1 MQIKCTSC
9 GATQE
14 LATNHQCG
22 YCGSAIEQEKA
33 QENYKTATSGE
44 IGNLMMMAE
53 TAIDATNWEEALQYY
68 NKTLEKDITNSD
80 AWLGKGIAI
89 VYTSKIGD
97 IKTKE
102 AIAYWKN
109 ALKHAENNEAM
120 GKRVAKEINQV
131 VNSFY
136 PGIEN
141 HYIEF
146 NELDNAYSELVSR
159 FAILENALDYAV
171 GLDSNELTYLE
182 SGYNLCK
189 RVIEVPKKI
198 ASAQSGSALAEGI
211 LGQFTS
217 NEYSRK
223 YAAQDARAKMNKAND
238 RKKEIEKAY
247 QVIQIIQEKYF
258 NKITK
263 IDKNHYCV
271 NEVEQIKKEK
281 LDAVN
286 TKQKMKYI
294 YFGFFVGIGFL
305 VLLLLLFGEL
315 IRGLEISDSLN
326 LLIVLIFG
334 GLGSYFGNIYYNKN
348 IDKSNET
355 KKPSF

>member
-14 LATNHQCG
+14 LATNQQCG

-33 QENYKTATSGE
+33 QENYKTATTGE

-97 IKTKE
+97 IKTTE

-109 ALKHAENNEAM
+109 AIKNAENSDAM
-120 GKRVAKEINQV
+120 AKRVAKEINQV
-131 VNSFY
+131 VTSFY
-136 PGIEN
+136 PAIEN

-159 FAILENALDYAV
+159 FDVLEKALDYAV
-171 GLDSNELTYLE
+171 GLDSNKLSYLE

-198 ASAQSGSALAEGI
+198 ASAQSGSAIAEGI

-223 YAAQDARAKMNKAND
+223 YATQDARAKMNKAND
-238 RKKEIEKAY
+238 RKKEIENAY
-247 QVIQIIQEKYF
+247 QIIQKIQEKYVD
-258 NKITK
+258 KITK
-263 IDKNHYCV
+263 IDENHYCV
-271 NEVEQIKKEK
+271 TEIEQIKLEK

-286 TKQKMKYI
+286 IKNKMKYI
-294 YFGFFVGIGFL
+294 YIGFFVGIGLL
-305 VLLLLLFGEL
+305 VLLVLLFSKL
-315 IRGLEISDSLN
+315 IRGHSMPQSVILM
-326 LLIVLIFG
+326 IVLGFG
-334 GLGSYFGNIYYNKN
+334 ALGAYFGNVYYNKKN
-348 IDKSNET
+348 V
-355 KKPSF
+355 

>member
-14 LATNHQCG
+14 LAANQQCG

-33 QENYKTATSGE
+33 QENYKTATTGE

-53 TAIDATNWEEALQYY
+53 TAIEATNWEEALQFY
-68 NKTLEKDITNSD
+68 NQVLTKEITNSD

-97 IKTKE
+97 IKTTE

-109 ALKHAENNEAM
+109 AIKHAQNSDAM

-131 VNSFY
+131 VSSFY
-136 PGIEN
+136 PTIEN

-159 FAILENALDYAV
+159 FAVLENALDYAI
-171 GLDSNELTYLE
+171 GIDSNELIYLE

-247 QVIQIIQEKYF
+247 QVIQIIQEKYV

-271 NEVEQIKKEK
+271 KEIEQIKLEK
-281 LDAVN
+281 LGLEN
-286 TKQKMKYI
+286 TKTKMKYI

-305 VLLLLLFGEL
+305 VLLLFLFGEL
-315 IRGLEISDSLN
+315 IRGHELSQSVI
-326 LLIVLIFG
+326 LLIVLGFG
-334 GLGSYFGNIYYNKN
+334 GLGAYLGNVYYNKN
-348 IDKSNET
+348 INKSNET
-355 KKPSF
+355 SKPSF

>member
-14 LATNHQCG
+14 LAANQQCG

-33 QENYKTATSGE
+33 QENYKTAITGE

-53 TAIDATNWEEALQYY
+53 TAIEATNWQEALQFY
-68 NKTLEKDITNSD
+68 NQVLTKEITNSD

-97 IKTKE
+97 IKTTE

-109 ALKHAENNEAM
+109 AIKHAQNSDAM

-131 VNSFY
+131 VSSFY
-136 PGIEN
+136 PTIEN

-159 FAILENALDYAV
+159 FAVLENALDYAI
-171 GLDSNELTYLE
+171 GIDSNELIYLE

-258 NKITK
+258 NKIIK

-271 NEVEQIKKEK
+271 NEVEQIKREKE
-281 LDAVN
+281 DVVN
-286 TKQKMKYI
+286 TKKKMKYI

-305 VLLLLLFGEL
+305 VLLMLLFGEL
-315 IRGLEISDSLN
+315 IRGHEMSQSVI
-326 LLIVLIFG
+326 LLIVLGFG
-334 GLGSYFGNIYYNKN
+334 GVGAYFGNLYYNKN

-355 KKPSF
+355 GKPSF